1 MRARPVFVR
10 FVVAEID
17 DDSQH
22 ELGVFQAIDKLRR
35 RGILTHQEEQQET
48 AIGKWFDKNLAKPT
62 RFTTS
67 KPPHHRKQRKA
78 ISWFKDSAHAHISQ
92 VRLLVA
98 ILERHGVSVRMLT
111 TSRVGYVAY
120 EDEHQIV
127 AEPFAGER

>member
-1 MRARPVFVR
+1 VFVR

-22 ELGVFQAIDKLRR
+22 ALGIFQAIDKLRR
-35 RGILTHQEEQQET
+35 RGILTYQEEQQEK

-67 KPPHHRKQRKA
+67 KPPHHNKQRKA
-78 ISWFKDSAHAHISQ
+78 ISWFKDSAHEHILQ
-92 VRLLVA
+92 IRLLVA

-111 TSRVGYVAY
+111 TYRVGYVAY

-127 AEPFAGER
+127 AEPFAGES

>member
-1 MRARPVFVR
+1 MFVR

-17 DDSQH
+17 DDSGYPV
-22 ELGVFQAIDKLRR
+22 GVFQAIVKLRR
-35 RGILTHQEEQQET
+35 RGALTFREEQQEKE
-48 AIGKWFDKNLAKPT
+48 IGKWFDKNLAKPT

-67 KPPHHRKQRKA
+67 KPPHYRKQSKA
-78 ISWFKDSAHAHISQ
+78 ISWFKDTAHAHISQ

-111 TSRVGYVAY
+111 TARVGYVAY

-127 AEPFAGER
+127 AEPFAGESR